1 MDPDRAFVDRAQTGD
16 LDAFGELVRR
26 HQHRMV
32 RFLRALT
39 ARPGSEAEDIAQD
52 AFLRAH
58 RALGQFKGTSTFK
71 TWLYQ
76 IATNVARTEM
86 AKRRVD
92 PIRQAAGT
100 QDDETDEQA
109 IDRLEAPGNFEA
121 ALVARDRVRRALAT
135 LPGEL
140 REAVVL
146 RDIEGFEYRD
156 IALALN
162 VPMGTVESRIFR
174 GRQRLRAA
182 LSPLAEGQAAS

>member
-1 MDPDRAFVDRAQTGD
+1 MDPDRAFVDRAQHGD

-32 RFLRALT
+32 RYLRALT
-39 ARPGSEAEDIAQD
+39 AGSGSEAEDIAQD

-58 RALGQFKGTSTFK
+58 RALGQFRGTSTFK

-76 IATNVARTEM
+76 IATNAARTDM
-86 AKRRVD
+86 ARRRVD
-92 PIRQAAGT
+92 PLRQCAGT
-100 QDDETDEQA
+100 PDDETDEQPV
-109 IDRLEAPGNFEA
+109 DRLEAPGNFEA

-135 LPGEL
+135 LPAEL

-156 IALALN
+156 IALALD